1 VLLTALTEI
10 PPDDGS
16 PGYVVAAVIVSAV
29 LVLTYLAI
37 VAFRVRDAARRLE
50 ALESRLDDAS
60 ERLGATAATG
70 RSADETAARNDA
82 VGDPAAVAAAAQAT
96 GAKR

>member
-1 VLLTALTEI
+1 MLPLALTEI
-10 PPDDGS
+10 PPDSGS
-16 PGYVVAAVIVSAV
+16 PGYVVAAVVVSAA
-29 LVLTYLAI
+29 LVLAYLAI

-50 ALESRLDDAS
+50 TLESRLGAAAGRLDATDRDGS
-60 ERLGATAATG
+60 SAAPRG
-70 RSADETAARNDA
+70 DA

>member
-1 VLLTALTEI
+1 VLPFALTEI
-10 PPDDGS
+10 PPDSGS
-16 PGYVVAAVIVSAV
+16 PGYVVAAVVVSAV
-29 LVLTYLAI
+29 LVLTYLVI

-50 ALESRLDDAS
+50 ALESRLDDAAG
-60 ERLGATAATG
+60 RLDATG
-70 RSADETAARNDA
+70 THEGSTAGGRSDA